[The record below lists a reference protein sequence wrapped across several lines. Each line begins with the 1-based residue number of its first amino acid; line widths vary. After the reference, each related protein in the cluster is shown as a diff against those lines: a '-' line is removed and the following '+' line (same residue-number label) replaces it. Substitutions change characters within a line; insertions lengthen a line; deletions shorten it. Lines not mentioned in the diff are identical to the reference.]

1 MFLKKKK
8 KIDSLPFNIDG
19 KKLPLQKDHVNLN
32 KWKKFNSI
40 WLKDAIANYI
50 R

>member
-1 MFLKKKK
+1 MEKDFPFKK
-8 KIDSLPFNIDG
+8 N
-19 KKLPLQKDHVNLN
+19 HVNLN